1 MLMIYVYNCGTVIG
15 SDALAK
21 GLIYYISSSYLKNNT
36 CGNWVEERLDTTD
49 IGKMGKTVFLLFGFI
64 ASFYCQ
70 FVPVIDMSMQKVQ
83 EDIPNG
89 EVRIKNQ
96 LDRETNEL
104 FPVVIAVNDGV
115 HPSNVTKSVY
125 IAVDDANDNAP
136 IFLNIPYNREVP
148 ENTPV
153 GTTIFTATATDADL
167 PPASTVTYKIDEVVP
182 NDGYELFSISGPN
195 GHVVLEGPLNFTEK
209 SPFYQIRVNATDG
222 GGLLGGVI
230 VNQSTE
236 VTAFITIKDV
246 PDMDPQFLNLPNMV
260 TIYENSPV
268 DTSVFTVKA
277 RDPDTGINDPIRY
290 SIEPTNPP
298 DLFQI
303 IEKDGKITVQS
314 EFDREA
320 LLDIVGSAVV
330 ELKIKASETNPNV
343 NGVIASTVQTLQIT
357 IGDVNDNGPDF
368 YECEGDTCTKKNS
381 FTGNVDEHSSVGVA
395 VAALNIRV
403 KDPDQGE
410 NSKFVLHLDGPDKD
424 AFSVTPSSGVG
435 DSSVQVTIKDSN
447 TVDFEIKRT
456 MSVQIIAKDANADLT
471 VSASVTINI
480 NDMNDNIPEFEKE
493 FYIFSVDEHCK
504 NGTIVDTI
512 TATDA
517 DELDDGKI
525 TYKLVPNSILTR
537 FDVFENNGTIY
548 VKNGELLD
556 REGTSSY
563 TATLQAIDSVGKIGT
578 TVLEINLRDINDQ
591 TPVMNRDVY
600 DAFVQEDQNLK
611 LVIQARD
618 GDEPETP
625 NSKIQYH
632 IEDSL
637 FSSNFTIGLYDGVLE
652 NNGLLDR
659 EAIDPQLNGVIEL
672 KVIALDMGKPPKNSS
687 AMVFINVGDVNDNSP
702 VYLHSTYTFKVKESE
717 GGILVGSVLA
727 HDVDQ
732 TDFNNRIFFTI
743 DNSFGS
749 FIILSEPY
757 SEGYRGNLTVDP
769 VFVLDYESGI
779 KTYHLKVVAS
789 DLGEKTAV
797 TTVEVVVE
805 DVNDTPPV
813 FQAGLTL
820 NVKENTSL
828 PGPLGTIKGSD
839 VDTEHLLEYMLVSAE
854 CHCSGIREPC
864 PEEWFS
870 VELNGNVVGN
880 SGSTSVV
887 IDYEKCDKAFL
898 TAKVVDVKTEKGK
911 NSTEGV
917 VTINI
922 EDINDNA
929 PEFIIMQEF
938 YVVLLERV
946 EKDSSVGKVY
956 AYDRDTG
963 ENRKINFKVI
973 KVEFVSSE
981 GTLPQDLFL
990 YTDSNA
996 QEDPD
1001 GRFLADIRSQKQMAS
1016 DQRGKFMVEVQAFNP
1031 DGLSST
1037 SVVELLTIDSSYK
1050 VSLRFRSPVSEVNEN
1065 LPQIRQILTSVTR
1078 ATVNIF
1084 NVASETTTQRAEEVT
1099 VLEAYFVFSNGSA
1112 LDYNE
1117 VNRILNS
1124 EEVYMEYGVIL
1135 TQLGFTGISTTT
1147 EGQKEVKTEVFIM
1160 IGLMAALAIILVV
1173 TTTSLVCI
1181 RRNYKRKL
1189 KACKA
1194 MNSAAAVVIENQ
1206 KSGPV
1211 VPGTNKYTREGANPV
1226 LNMNIDTAT
1235 DLGFDEDR
1243 SSADRDSLNSLDYN
1257 IDMAMIEK
1265 DTMPMMII
1273 EEEEEEG
1280 IGSPYIEP
1288 LGAALAQREKKRG
1301 GESPTVTFENP
1312 SMNTTD
1318 L

>member
-1 MLMIYVYNCGTVIG
+1 
-15 SDALAK
+15 
-21 GLIYYISSSYLKNNT
+21 
-36 CGNWVEERLDTTD
+36 
-49 IGKMGKTVFLLFGFI
+49 MGKIVFLLFAFI
-64 ASFYCQ
+64 TSSYCKS
-70 FVPVIDMSMQKVQ
+70 VPVIDMAIVQ
-83 EDIPNG
+83 VPEDIPVGGFAFQIIAYDADNDPLQYYIQGSNAIYFDVNKQNG
-89 EVRIKNQ
+89 EVKIKNQ

-104 FPVVIAVNDGV
+104 FPVEIAVNDGV
-115 HPSNVTKSVY
+115 YPTNVTKNVY
-125 IAVDDANDNAP
+125 IAVQDANDNAP

-148 ENTPV
+148 ENAPL
-153 GTTIFTATATDADL
+153 GTTIFTATAIDIDL
-167 PPASTVTYKIDEVVP
+167 GLASTVTYKIVQVVP
-182 NDGYELFSISGPN
+182 NDGYELFSISETD
-195 GHVVLEGPLNFTEK
+195 GHVVLKGPLNFTEK

-222 GGLLGGVI
+222 GGQLNGTNVYK
-230 VNQSTE
+230 STG

-260 TIYENSPV
+260 TIMENSPV
-268 DTSVFTVKA
+268 DKFVFTVKA

-298 DLFQI
+298 NLFKI
-303 IEKDGKITVQS
+303 IENNGNITVQT

-320 LLDIVGSAVV
+320 LLEIVGSDVV
-330 ELKIKASETNPNV
+330 ELKIKASETNPNA
-343 NGVIASTVQTLQIT
+343 NGVVASTVQTLQIT
-357 IGDVNDNGPDF
+357 IGDVNDNGPNF
-368 YECEGDTCTKKNS
+368 YECDGNKCINKNS
-381 FTGNVDEHSSVGVA
+381 FIGNVDEHSSVGVA
-395 VAALNIRV
+395 VADLKIRV

-410 NSKFVLHLDGPDKD
+410 NSKFDLLLDGPDKD
-424 AFSVTPSSGVG
+424 AFSVTPTTGVG
-435 DSSVQVTIKDSN
+435 DSSVQVTIKDPN
-447 TVDFEIKRT
+447 LVDFEKKRT
-456 MSVQIIAKDANADLT
+456 MSVEIIAKDAFVNIT
-471 VSASVTINI
+471 SIASVTINI

-493 FYIFSVDEHCK
+493 SYIFSVDEHCK

-517 DELDDGKI
+517 DELDNGNI
-525 TYKLVPNSILTR
+525 TYQLVPNSILTR
-537 FDVFENNGTIY
+537 FDVFPNNGTIY

-563 TATLQAIDSVGKIGT
+563 TATLQAIDSVGKRGT
-578 TVLEINLRDINDQ
+578 TVLEINLNDINDQ
-591 TPVMNRDVY
+591 KPVMNRDIY
-600 DAFVQEDQNLK
+600 DTFVQEDKTLE

-637 FSSNFTIGLYDGVLE
+637 FSTNFTIGLYDGVLE
-652 NNGLLDR
+652 SKGLLDR
-659 EAIDPQLNGVIEL
+659 EAIESKLNGVIEL
-672 KVIALDMGKPPKNSS
+672 KVIAIDMGKPPQNSS
-687 AMVFINVGDVNDNSP
+687 AKVLITVGDENDNSP
-702 VYLHSTYTFKVKESE
+702 VYEHSTYTFKVKENE
-717 GGILVGSVLA
+717 PGILVGSVLA
-727 HDVDQ
+727 QDFDQ

-743 DNSFGS
+743 ENSFGN
-749 FIILSEPY
+749 FIILSEVY
-757 SEGYRGNLTVDP
+757 NKGYRGNLTVDP
-769 VFVLDYESGI
+769 VFLLDYESNM
-779 KTYHLKVVAS
+779 KTYSLKVVAS

-813 FQAGLTL
+813 FPSGFTL
-820 NVKENTSL
+820 DVKENTSL

-854 CHCSGIREPC
+854 CNCRGIKEPC

-870 VELNGNVVGN
+870 VELNGDVV
-880 SGSTSVV
+880 GSTSGA
-887 IDYEKCDKAFL
+887 IDYEKCDKAIL
-898 TAKVVDVKTEKGK
+898 TAKVVDVKTEKGQ
-911 NSTEGV
+911 NSTQGV

-929 PEFIIMQEF
+929 PEFVVIQDF

-956 AYDRDTG
+956 AQDRDTG
-963 ENRKINFKVI
+963 ENRKINFKVT
-973 KVEFVSSE
+973 KLEFVSSE
-981 GTLPQDLFL
+981 GTFPQDMFL
-990 YTDSNA
+990 YTDSKV
-996 QEDPD
+996 QEDSN
-1001 GRFLADIRSQKQMAS
+1001 GTFFVDIRSQKQMNT
-1016 DQRGKFMVEVQAFNP
+1016 DQRGKFMVEIEASNP
-1031 DGLSST
+1031 DGLSTT
-1037 SVVELLTIDSSYK
+1037 SVVELLTIDLSYK

-1065 LPQIRQILTSVTR
+1065 LPQIRQVLTLATR

-1084 NVASETTTQRAEEVT
+1084 NVESETTTQRAEEVT
-1099 VLEAYFVFSNGSA
+1099 VLEAYFVFANGSA
-1112 LDYNE
+1112 LDYND

-1124 EEVYMEYGVIL
+1124 DEVYTEYGAIL
-1135 TQLGFTGISTTT
+1135 TNFGFTGISSTT
-1147 EGQKEVKTEVFIM
+1147 EDTKEVKTEVFIM
-1160 IGLMAALAIILVV
+1160 IGLIAALAIILVA

-1189 KACKA
+1189 KASKA
-1194 MNSAAAVVIENQ
+1194 MNTAAAVVIENQ

-1243 SSADRDSLNSLDYN
+1243 SSADRDSINSLDYN
-1257 IDMAMIEK
+1257 IDMDMTEK

-1288 LGAALAQREKKRG
+1288 LGAALAQRERKRG
-1301 GESPTVTFENP
+1301 DSPTLTFENP